1 VANVQQIEG
10 PCRQRGPAAVLPQL
24 PDNQTHAVQRAL
36 ERREPQF
43 PYNLCRD
50 KLPDPG
56 RGFQDAMA
64 EFIAA
69 LGGAMAWPHRAQA
82 QQPEHLVRVGFLTGL
97 PQNPCNEARLSAFR
111 QTLAER
117 GWAEGRNLRIDYRFA
132 GGDPD
137 LLRKY
142 AAELVGSQ
150 PNVVMAVGSGAV
162 ASLRQSSRAV
172 PIIFA
177 QVIDPVGGGFVEGL
191 AQPAAM
197 PPDFCCTSTATL
209 TYLEAIVPLA
219 ARFRLPAAY
228 SDRDFVAGGGLLSYG
243 PDIIDQYRRAADYVD
258 RSAR

>member
-1 VANVQQIEG
+1 VVQW
-10 PCRQRGPAAVLPQL
+10 RGRSG
-24 PDNQTHAVQRAL
+24 H
-36 ERREPQF
+36 RRSSPSIW
-43 PYNLCRD
+43 CASD
-50 KLPDPG
+50 
-56 RGFQDAMA
+56 
-64 EFIAA
+64 
-69 LGGAMAWPHRAQA
+69 
-82 QQPEHLVRVGFLTGL
+82 LTGL
-97 PQNPCNEARLSAFR
+97 PQNPCNEKRLSAFR

-243 PDIIDQYRRAADYVD
+243 PDIIDLAVRPTTSTAAPANALGLTIPETLLATADEVIE
-258 RSAR
+258 